1 MYAAR
6 EWGQKSYVDAT
17 KIAIMGWSYGGY
29 LSSKVLELDSDA
41 FSFALITAP
50 VSDWRFYD
58 SVYTERYMKLP
69 STNPAGYAE
78 TAVHN
83 VTGFKNVR
91 GGFLIQHGTGDD
103 NVHFQNSAVLVDTL
117 TAGGVSPKNMHL
129 HYFTDS
135 DHGIS
140 FHGASQFVYKQMA
153 QYLYAEKTRSE
164 GKLVHQ
170 FDKRTVS
177 AAIEKP

>member
-1 MYAAR
+1 
-6 EWGQKSYVDAT
+6 
-17 KIAIMGWSYGGY
+17 
-29 LSSKVLELDSDA
+29 
-41 FSFALITAP
+41 
-50 VSDWRFYD
+50 
-58 SVYTERYMKLP
+58 
-69 STNPAGYAE
+69 
-78 TAVHN
+78 
-83 VTGFKNVR
+83 
-91 GGFLIQHGTGDD
+91 
-103 NVHFQNSAVLVDTL
+103 
-117 TAGGVSPKNMHL
+117 L